1 MMGANGTRKREPN
14 DLLGDDAFY
23 RSDMIM
29 LRKAI
34 REGWDINSKWLKTIP
49 EDIYEIV
56 ANKEIPARDR
66 LRAVELLVKM
76 KADNTANLLDGIKVE
91 RLVNGDSTEN
101 VNVVKYTIVE
111 RGSLINDRLD
121 DD

>member
-1 MMGANGTRKREPN
+1 MNNNGHHKLEPN
-14 DLLGDDAFY
+14 DLMGDESFQ

-29 LRKAI
+29 IRKAI
-34 REGWDINSKWLKTIP
+34 REGWDIDDRWLKQLPRAIA
-49 EDIYEIV
+49 EVV
-56 ANKEIPARDR
+56 ANKDEQTRDR

-76 KADNTANLLDGIKVE
+76 KSDNTANLLDGIKVE
-91 RLVNGDSTEN
+91 RLINGDSTEN

-111 RGSLINDRLD
+111 RGSIINDRLD